1 MKNLIDLVKA
11 DTGECSLIIN
21 KGIRNINKTLNNI
34 PIKSV
39 MKRSNL
45 ILKNASSGNSS
56 IQAITGDIKKKY
68 IAATANNFGNF

>member
-1 MKNLIDLVKA
+1 MKNLTDLVKA
-11 DTGECSLIIN
+11 DTNDCSLIIN

-39 MKRSNL
+39 MKRSNS

-56 IQAITGDIKKKY
+56 VQAITSDIKKR
-68 IAATANNFGNF
+68 